1 MSTVV
6 NAAASLSLALPKAS
20 TIFSMIQPTG
30 VFHLGNY
37 LGAVRGWADVA
48 RANPDPSTEIFF
60 GAADLHAIT
69 MPKDPQQLREWR
81 HDALASILAAGI
93 DPDRCSV
100 FFQSAIPEHTQLYWV
115 LSNSIGMGYLN
126 RMVQWKSKAGVADS
140 ASFFEDSDLLS
151 QLKHGLFSY
160 PALQAADILIYKA
173 THVPVGEDQSQHL
186 ELTRAAA
193 SSFNAQY
200 KKEFKKSNIPG
211 KQFFPLP
218 TTLFAPT
225 KKIGSLR
232 DPSKKMSKSDPNKM
246 SSVYITE
253 TPEQVFKKFKS
264 AVTDSDPAPFLFDP
278 ENRPG
283 LANLMT
289 IMAGVQRLSVQ
300 DVEKNIS
307 HIKTFGELKKVVAD
321 VVVED
326 LTPVRM
332 EFDRLKNDRAY
343 LDQIVKK
350 GNEKARER
358 ASETLKQVYDMVGL
372 S

>member
-60 GAADLHAIT
+60 GAADLHALT
-69 MPKDPQQLREWR
+69 MPKDPKQLQEWR

-126 RMVQWKSKAGVADS
+126 RMVQWKSKAGVAES

-160 PALQAADILIYKA
+160 PALQAADILVYKA

-186 ELTRAAA
+186 ELTRSAAQ
-193 SSFNAQY
+193 SFNAQY
-200 KKEFKKSNIPG
+200 ASKKKP
-211 KQFFPLP
+211 FFPIP

-225 KKIGSLR
+225 KKIASLR

-246 SSVYITE
+246 ASIFITE
-253 TPEQVFKKFKS
+253 SPEQIFKKFKS
-264 AVTDSDPAPFLFDP
+264 AVSDSDPAPFLYDP

-283 LANLMT
+283 LSNLMT
-289 IMAGVQRLSVQ
+289 IMAGVQRVSIEE
-300 DVEKNIS
+300 VEKNIA
-307 HIKTFGELKKVVAD
+307 HIKTFGELKKTVSD
-321 VVVED
+321 IVVED
-326 LTPVRM
+326 LAPVRS

-343 LDQIVKK
+343 LDSMVNK
-350 GNEKARER
+350 GNIKARER
-358 ASETLKQVYDMVGL
+358 AAQTLKEVYDLVGFGNVPTK
-372 S
+372 

>member
-48 RANPDPSTEIFF
+48 KANPDPSTDIYF

-69 MPKDPQQLREWR
+69 LPKDPKQLQEWR
-81 HDALASILAAGI
+81 QDALASILAAGI

-115 LSNSIGMGYLN
+115 LSQVIGMGYLN
-126 RMVQWKSKAGVADS
+126 RMTQWKSKAGVSDS
-140 ASFFEDSDLLS
+140 SSFLDESEN
-151 QLKHGLFSY
+151 LKHGLFSY
-160 PALQAADILIYKA
+160 PALQAADILMYKT
-173 THVPVGEDQSQHL
+173 THCPVGEDQSQHL

-193 SSFNAQY
+193 QSFNAVY
-200 KKEFKKSNIPG
+200 SPKG
-211 KQFFPLP
+211 KPFFPIP

-225 KKIGSLR
+225 KKIASLR

-246 SSVYITE
+246 ASIFITE
-253 TPEQVFKKFKS
+253 SPDQIAKKFKS
-264 AVTDSDPAPFLFDP
+264 AVSDSDPAPFLYDP

-289 IMAGVQRLSVQ
+289 IMAGVQRISVE

-307 HIKTFGELKKVVAD
+307 HIKTFGELKKTVSDIVI
-321 VVVED
+321 ED
-326 LTPVRM
+326 LAPVRS
-332 EFDRLKNDRAY
+332 EFDRLKTDRAY
-343 LDQIVKK
+343 LDSIVNK
-350 GNEKARER
+350 GNIKARER
-358 ASETLKQVYDMVGL
+358 ASETLKQVYDLVGFGNATN
-372 S
+372 